1 MAPYLI
7 TYFVFKCEK
16 IYRGQKV
23 AANQRLYDSP
33 LCSLCLHK
41 QCHLFFI
48 ALDKTHNT
56 QNSNTHLL
64 KALSFHKDDPYV
76 PLLCSSVL
84 IKTWIKKLP
93 ATCRDQQ
100 WREPHQSRQFSI
112 REVTSPWAPR
122 SLATRIGVTANPIRP
137 GDDPCERSLSR
148 DSTPPGAP
156 TNPPIS

>member
-1 MAPYLI
+1 MHPKSFGSYYFNFQIMIFFEMAPYLI

-33 LCSLCLHK
+33 LCGLCLHK

-64 KALSFHKDDPYV
+64 KA
-76 PLLCSSVL
+76 
-84 IKTWIKKLP
+84 
-93 ATCRDQQ
+93 
-100 WREPHQSRQFSI
+100 
-112 REVTSPWAPR
+112 
-122 SLATRIGVTANPIRP
+122 
-137 GDDPCERSLSR
+137 
-148 DSTPPGAP
+148 
-156 TNPPIS
+156 